1 MKKIV
6 SSLLFIVLCSACA
19 HKPAPPNSNVGQ
31 PVLTQQKRSNNSYS
45 NNGKPPLPNQKARPN
60 PQTTQSVRPAN
71 STTSSVLTP
80 SEIFERFSSAV
91 FKIHT
96 STGYQGFQGSG
107 FFISSDGVAVSN
119 YHVFEGTTVGYED
132 IILSDGRM
140 YKVTKVY
147 HKSEPDDFII
157 FKVGISGTVN
167 HIKIASAIPKIGE
180 KIYTIGSPRG
190 LDNTFSSGEIS
201 QIRDNGDILQ
211 ISAPIDHGS
220 SGGVLLNS
228 RGEAVGI
235 TSGGIDDSGANL
247 NYARN
252 INLIKPYI
260 PIK

>member
-1 MKKIV
+1 MNKIAGI
-6 SSLLFIVLCSACA
+6 LLILVLSVGCA
-19 HKPAPPNSNVGQ
+19 QKPATPKGNGGN
-31 PVLTQQKRSNNSYS
+31 PVSGNHSYS
-45 NNGKPPLPNQKARPN
+45 NNSSRPPLPNQKNGNAKLVMATEPVPR
-60 PQTTQSVRPAN
+60 THG
-71 STTSSVLTP
+71 SVLSP

-119 YHVFEGTTVGYED
+119 YHVFQGTTIGYED
-132 IILSDGRM
+132 IILSDGST
-140 YKVTKVY
+140 YKVTEVY
-147 HKSEPDDFII
+147 HKSQDNDFII
-157 FKVGISGTVN
+157 FKVGVN
-167 HIKIASAIPKIGE
+167 RRVNCIKISNTTPKVGE

-201 QIRDNGDILQ
+201 QIRENSKILQ

-247 NYARN
+247 NYAWN
-252 INLIKPYI
+252 IQLIKPYI
-260 PIK
+260 P

>member
-1 MKKIV
+1 MKKII
-6 SSLLFIVLCSACA
+6 SILLGIVFCCGCT
-19 HKPAPPNSNVGQ
+19 HKPAPPHSNVGHQ
-31 PVLTQQKRSNNSYS
+31 PIPQNRSSNSYS
-45 NNGKPPLPNQKARPN
+45 NNGKPPLPNQKSKN
-60 PQTTQSVRPAN
+60 QPQVSHPIHNASGESVV
-71 STTSSVLTP
+71 VLSP

-96 STGYQGFQGSG
+96 STGYQGYQGSG
-107 FFISSDGVAVSN
+107 FFISSNGVAVSN
-119 YHVFEGTTVGYED
+119 YHVFQGTTVGYED
-132 IILSDGRM
+132 IILSDGRT
-140 YKVTKVY
+140 YKVTQVY
-147 HKSEPDDFII
+147 HKSEADDFII
-157 FKVGISGTVN
+157 FKVGINGTVN
-167 HIKIASAIPKIGE
+167 HIKIASSIPKIGE

-228 RGEAVGI
+228 KGEAVGI

-260 PIK
+260 P

>member
-6 SSLLFIVLCSACA
+6 RSLLCVVLCSACT
-19 HKPAPPNSNVGQ
+19 HKPAPPNSNVGH
-31 PVLTQQKRSNNSYS
+31 PVVAQQRRSNDSYS
-45 NNGKPPLPNQKARPN
+45 NNGKPLLPNQKTKPN
-60 PQTTQSVRPAN
+60 PQVTQSVRPISNA
-71 STTSSVLTP
+71 TSSVLTP

-96 STGYQGFQGSG
+96 STGYQGYQGSG

-119 YHVFEGTTVGYED
+119 YHVFQGTTVGCED
-132 IILSDGRM
+132 IILSDGSR
-140 YKVTKVY
+140 YKVTEVY
-147 HKSEPDDFII
+147 QKNQDNDFII
-157 FKVGISGTVN
+157 FKVGVKGNVNYVKISNTT
-167 HIKIASAIPKIGE
+167 PKVGE

-201 QIRDNGDILQ
+201 QIREKGQILQ

-228 RGEAVGI
+228 KGEAVGI

-247 NYARN
+247 NYAWN
-252 INLIKPYI
+252 IQLIKPYI
-260 PIK
+260 P